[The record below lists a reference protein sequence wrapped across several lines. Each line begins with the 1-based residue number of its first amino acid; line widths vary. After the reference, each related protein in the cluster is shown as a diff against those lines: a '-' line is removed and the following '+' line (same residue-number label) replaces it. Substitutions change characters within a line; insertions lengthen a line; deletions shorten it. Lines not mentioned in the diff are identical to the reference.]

1 MILTFDR
8 IRTTT
13 GRTTEFKDGKR
24 EDEAMINT
32 SDFLDFLQERR
43 FSFATGVPCSYF
55 SRVINEFEKQ
65 EAIRYIPAARE
76 DEAVGIAS
84 GVAFG
89 EERAFAIMQN
99 SGYAT
104 IGDALTSLAQLY
116 RLPMLLII
124 SWRGLEPDRDF
135 PEHSLMGEVTEE
147 TLTGYQVPYWELKEE
162 EWQET
167 VEVALTK
174 MNETS
179 RPVALLVK
187 QGVL

>member
-1 MILTFDR
+1 
-8 IRTTT
+8 
-13 GRTTEFKDGKR
+13 
-24 EDEAMINT
+24 MINP
-32 SDFLDFLQERR
+32 SEFLDFLREKD

-55 SRVINEFEKQ
+55 SRMINEFENQ

-84 GVAFG
+84 GVSFG
-89 EERAFAIMQN
+89 GARAFVIMQN

-116 RLPMLLII
+116 KLPMLLII

-147 TLTGYQVPYWELKEE
+147 SLVGYRVPYWELRDKD
-162 EWQET
+162 WQQTIEL
-167 VEVALTK
+167 ALTK
-174 MNETS
+174 MDETS

>member
-1 MILTFDR
+1 
-8 IRTTT
+8 
-13 GRTTEFKDGKR
+13 
-24 EDEAMINT
+24 MINP
-32 SDFLDFLQERR
+32 SEFLDFLREKD

-55 SRVINEFEKQ
+55 SRMINEFENQ

-84 GVAFG
+84 GVSIGGA
-89 EERAFAIMQN
+89 RAFVIMQN

-116 RLPMLLII
+116 KLPMLLII

-147 TLTGYQVPYWELKEE
+147 SLVGYRVPYWELKDED
-162 EWQET
+162 WQQTIEL
-167 VEVALTK
+167 ALTK
-174 MNETS
+174 MDETS

>member
-1 MILTFDR
+1 
-8 IRTTT
+8 
-13 GRTTEFKDGKR
+13 
-24 EDEAMINT
+24 MINT
-32 SDFLDFLQERR
+32 LEFLDFLREKG

-55 SRVINEFEKQ
+55 SRMINEFENQ
-65 EAIRYIPAARE
+65 DSISYIPASRE

-89 EERAFAIMQN
+89 GARAFVIMQN

-116 RLPMLLII
+116 KLPMLLII
-124 SWRGLEPDRDF
+124 SWRGLEPDGDF

-147 TLTGYQVPYWELKEE
+147 TLAGYRVPYSELKHED
-162 EWQET
+162 WQQII
-167 VEVALTK
+167 EVALTK
-174 MNETS
+174 MDETS
-179 RPVALLVK
+179 KPVALLVK

>member
-1 MILTFDR
+1 
-8 IRTTT
+8 
-13 GRTTEFKDGKR
+13 
-24 EDEAMINT
+24 MINP
-32 SDFLDFLQERR
+32 SEFLDFLRKKD

-55 SRVINEFEKQ
+55 SRMINEFENQ

-84 GVAFG
+84 GVSFG
-89 EERAFAIMQN
+89 GARAFVIMQN

-116 RLPMLLII
+116 KLPMLLII

-147 TLTGYQVPYWELKEE
+147 SLVGYRVPYWELRDED
-162 EWQET
+162 WQQTIEL
-167 VEVALTK
+167 ALTK
-174 MNETS
+174 MDETS